1 MEAYRSHTVAARP
14 AVPGCAASASR
25 RPAGARAKAGV
36 LAVVLLL
43 AAVAAGRAQ
52 NSRPDPRWQ
61 AWLGC
66 WRPESAPA
74 AAGAKAR
81 LVCVLPVPGTPNVE
95 IAAVVDSEIVSRD
108 TVVATGERRAT
119 NQDGCDGWESATWS
133 SEGQRV
139 YLHSEFG
146 CPGGLKRTTS
156 GLMTLTPD
164 GHWLDAQG
172 VALRGQIAVHVVQYA
187 DAGLPSTLPGDIVA
201 ALRVRGLAVGLS
213 REAASAPVTLA
224 DVVEASHVLYPALI
238 EAWLGGAGQGF
249 RLDAKKLVAL
259 SDSGVS
265 DRVIDVMVALSYP
278 EVFAVNPASGLN
290 EFAPAAETRRAPV
303 YADSLYGTRYAQSS
317 CYSPWGW
324 DYYGPWSY
332 SPYGCGY
339 YSPFG
344 YSPYGYGYN
353 PWYGGYG
360 WNYGGGT
367 VVIVGGGGGGQSAPH
382 GRVVNGHGYTQSG
395 QPSGGGNQA
404 RPRDRN
410 APAPQSERSGNSGS
424 SSSAGSSPSTSSGS
438 SAPPPSSTSSRPSSS
453 SGEGRTAKPRP

>member
-1 MEAYRSHTVAARP
+1 
-14 AVPGCAASASR
+14 
-25 RPAGARAKAGV
+25 
-36 LAVVLLL
+36 LAVGLLL
-43 AAVAAGRAQ
+43 GAAVGRAQ
-52 NSRPDPRWQ
+52 NPRPDQRWQ

-74 AAGAKAR
+74 PAGATAR

-108 TVVATGERRAT
+108 TMVATGERRAT
-119 NQDGCDGWESATWS
+119 SRDGCDGWESATWS

-139 YLHSEFG
+139 YLHSEFT

-164 GHWLDAQG
+164 GRWLDAQG
-172 VALRGQIAVHVVQYA
+172 VSLRGQMSVRLVQYA
-187 DAGLPSTLPGDIVA
+187 DAGLPGALPGEITA
-201 ALRVRGLAVGLS
+201 ALRGRGLAVGLS

-224 DVVEASHVLYPALI
+224 DVVEASHALDPALI

-249 RLDAKKLVAL
+249 QLDAKKLVAL

-278 EVFAVNPASGLN
+278 QVFAVNPASGQE
-290 EFAPAAETRRAPV
+290 EFAPVSATRRAPV
-303 YADSLYGTRYAQSS
+303 YADSLYGTRYAQPWCS
-317 CYSPWGW
+317 SPWGW
-324 DYYGPWSY
+324 DYYRPWSY

-339 YSPFG
+339 DSPFGYSPYG

-382 GRVVNGHGYTQSG
+382 GRVVKGHGYSQDGQTSG
-395 QPSGGGNQA
+395 SGNQA
-404 RPRDRN
+404 RPRGGN
-410 APAPQSERSGNSGS
+410 APSQERQRSSDPGSG
-424 SSSAGSSPSTSSGS
+424 SSAGSSPPSSSGS
-438 SAPPPSSTSSRPSSS
+438 SAPAPPSSSTSSRPSSGS
-453 SGEGRTAKPRP
+453 SEGRTAKPRP